1 MIWGRMLKANVSDP
15 EQQKDMPP
23 GSGSGSAWTD
33 NRGKKPRKYTGSLG
47 KYRNGNIKVRI
58 LL

>member
-23 GSGSGSAWTD
+23 RSGSAWTD
-33 NRGKKPRKYTGSLG
+33 NRGTKT
-47 KYRNGNIKVRI
+47 
-58 LL
+58 